1 MWMYI
6 LFYFFFCVYVFQL
19 KCETLVF
26 FNTMFFQLYFHFNLQ
41 FVIRFWQ
48 AGASFIW
55 YAAVI
60 SLNTSLILSIIAF
73 NVWFQRL
80 MLVQTA
86 EAFWIN
92 NSWLALNKLQH
103 FILCISVSEDNCLQH
118 YVWTSL
124 FVYPLSHVHLGT
136 IWKLFISFNVL
147 YTFVLLMDMIAF
159 LVFNNGELECHQCR
173 CMYT

>member
-1 MWMYI
+1 
-6 LFYFFFCVYVFQL
+6 
-19 KCETLVF
+19 
-26 FNTMFFQLYFHFNLQ
+26 MFFQLYFHFNLR
-41 FVIRFWQ
+41 FVIRYWQ

-92 NSWLALNKLQH
+92 NSWLALNKLQR

-118 YVWTSL
+118 YVWTSFFFFL
-124 FVYPLSHVHLGT
+124 FTLCHMFILVQFENS
-136 IWKLFISFNVL
+136 LFSFNVL